1 MLLESRSKFD
11 LKSPNKNQTL
21 SPDGFFSWSNN
32 HMYRTQYN
40 DMSIKVSILSFAWT
54 FYLEPC

>member
-40 DMSIKVSILSFAWT
+40 DMSIKVSILSIPELFI
-54 FYLEPC
+54 